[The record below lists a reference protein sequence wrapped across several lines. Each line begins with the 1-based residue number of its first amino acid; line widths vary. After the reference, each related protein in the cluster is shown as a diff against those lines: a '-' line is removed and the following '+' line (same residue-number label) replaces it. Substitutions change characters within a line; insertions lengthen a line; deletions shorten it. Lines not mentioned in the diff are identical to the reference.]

1 MKSIVRHSVPFH
13 DCDVMNIVWHGNYV
27 KYLELGRTA
36 LAVKMALDWPDV
48 KSLGIS
54 MPVVFC
60 QIDYR
65 KSLSYGDEF
74 LIEASWE
81 DFNSP
86 SVVINYRLVSVDSKN
101 VYARGVTKQVYVDVT
116 SNQLYFEVP
125 PKIGAILKNLDLN

>member
-1 MKSIVRHSVPFH
+1 MKSIVRHTVPFH

-86 SVVINYRLVSVDSKN
+86 SVVINYKLVSVDSKN
-101 VYARGVTKQVYVDVT
+101 VYARGVTKQVYVDVI

-125 PKIGAILKNLDLN
+125 PKIDSILKNLN

>member
-1 MKSIVRHSVPFH
+1 MKSMVRHTVPFH

-54 MPVVFC
+54 MPIVFC

-74 LIEASWE
+74 LIEASWD

-125 PKIGAILKNLDLN
+125 PRIGAILKNLDLN